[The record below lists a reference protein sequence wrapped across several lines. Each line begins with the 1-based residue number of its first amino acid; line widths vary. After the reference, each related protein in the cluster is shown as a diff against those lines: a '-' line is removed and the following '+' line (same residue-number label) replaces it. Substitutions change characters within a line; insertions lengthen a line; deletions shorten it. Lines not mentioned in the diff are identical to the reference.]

1 MITKTNKS
9 NSKYYRDLFN
19 RVSDELMSHD
29 SSSYNE
35 VTFGSASAIIPCTLA
50 TVTEETYEDQRFYVK
65 NDKGE
70 FVLDSSNEFKA
81 DVEYYEADRIT
92 SLNQYFH
99 YIDRI
104 KEIKGGK
111 YTRLPL
117 DENLFEIDADK
128 RSITVPPA
136 FAQNGISVQKDEVA
150 ETLYF
155 KIDRYY
161 DATDLA
167 TQEVFIEWK
176 NAAGEE
182 GVSLPW
188 VFDIESEPNYIIF
201 GWPLSSRITGTA
213 GQVQFAVRFY
223 KLDEAADDRL
233 VYSFS
238 TLTQTATIKPGLAF
252 DIAQILSQ
260 DRGAIDDATEL
271 ISQRFT
277 SSPLFGSNDV
287 ASKPIFLDM
296 EILGFVGSRKSEDE
310 EPSIYL
316 NLTGDNFDQPIK
328 LMTEAITEDAGQLSY
343 SWKRK
348 QLENNK
354 TGNSIP
360 YDKKPEFIYQLTADT
375 APVDGKTY
383 YKKDETFAYVMFIPT
398 IWKESDDPDNYVPIY
413 ERFSS
418 VEVNSTG
425 AYWVVARNRVGSASE
440 EVQSATVIVP
450 NPVPPVI
457 EEGKNLPQSNVLAND
472 KDNEIILTSNA
483 KVPVT
488 VENPSGE
495 GVLSYQWSRSDSED
509 GEFAAIDGAT
519 EKTYEVLGLYD
530 EELQKVETDENGRPL
545 GDGYYKVNTKVYLN
559 GEEKDLDSSVCRITH
574 AASKPTV
581 TCIPP
586 EGVVIDGDLIEVEL
600 KDAQKEGLRVEVSFP
615 DNCSENYD
623 LREDLGDRITYQWY
637 RYYAGN
643 SDLPADR
650 AKAALGNYKVN
661 GDDELGDGRI
671 RNPKADET
679 ETYEDDYILGDDSTY
694 IQLGSQTAKFIPDE
708 AGAIYFCEVTNTYN
722 GTTAV
727 RCSQFFNTTAF

>member
-29 SSSYNE
+29 SSSYKE
-35 VTFGSASAIIPCTLA
+35 VTFGSASAIIPCSLA
-50 TVTEETYEDQRFYVK
+50 TVTEETYENQRFYVK

-81 DVEYYEADRIT
+81 DVEYYEAQRIT

-99 YIDRI
+99 YMDRI

-128 RSITVPPA
+128 RSITIPPA
-136 FAQNGISVQKDEVA
+136 FVQNGISVQKDEVA

-167 TQEVFIEWK
+167 EQEVFIEWK

-223 KLDEAADDRL
+223 KLDTAADDRL

-277 SSPLFGSNDV
+277 SSPLLGSNDV

-316 NLTGDNFDQPIK
+316 NLSGDNFDQPIT
-328 LMTEAITEDAGQLSY
+328 LITEAITEDAGQLSY

-450 NPVPPVI
+450 NPVPPII
-457 EEGKNLPQSNVLAND
+457 EEGKNLPQSNVLEND

-488 VENPSGE
+488 IENPNGE
-495 GVLSYQWSRSDSED
+495 GVLSYQWFRSDSED
-509 GEFAAIDGAT
+509 GEFAVIDGAT

-574 AASKPTV
+574 TASKPTV
-581 TCIPP
+581 TCVLP
-586 EGVVIDGDLIEVEL
+586 EGVVPDGDLIEVEL

-650 AKAALGNYKVN
+650 AKAALGNYMVN

-679 ETYEDDYILGDDSTY
+679 ETYDDDYILGDDSTY

-708 AGAIYFCEVTNTYN
+708 AGAIYFCKVTNTYN